1 MDGSIF
7 SLRSRHVLTLA
18 VLGLLCVGV
27 LMVQSASMTVGSNGG
42 GSFMFSGRALWHA
55 IYAAIAFL
63 TFLGVSRL
71 DHRKLAVSTSIL
83 TSPLAWAMVIA
94 IVLSVAVLAVGI
106 EVNGARR
113 WIRLGPVQLQPS
125 EVAKWATAAFLAWW
139 FAARPVP
146 LERFVKGFCV
156 TGIPIV
162 IVCLLT
168 VKEDLGTAALIAFV
182 AFLMMLVGG
191 VRWWHLCLVVPPAL
205 GAGAFFLMHKSY
217 RLKRMTSFLDP
228 WADAR
233 GEGYHMVQSL
243 LSFASGG
250 VAGRGLGGGVQK
262 LGYLPEDTTDFV
274 FSVVCEELGFFGAM
288 IVVTLYLAIVMVAV
302 RTIRRADLD
311 PFGKLLAFGIAA
323 TIGLQACINI
333 AVATVSMPT
342 KGMSLPLISA
352 GGTGLIITC
361 ASLGLLASVVRSG
374 SREREAMEASIP
386 SGAVAVA

>member
-7 SLRSRHVLTLA
+7 SLRSTHVLTLA

-27 LMVQSASMTVGSNGG
+27 LMVQSASMTVGSNGT
-42 GSFMFSGRALWHA
+42 GSFAFTGRALWHI
-55 IYAAIAFL
+55 IYASVAFL
-63 TFLGVSRL
+63 TFLGVSRI
-71 DHRKLAVSTSIL
+71 DHRIYLRSRSIL
-83 TSPLAWAMVIA
+83 TSPVAWAMAVA
-94 IVLSVAVLAVGI
+94 IVLSMAVLVIGI

-125 EVAKWATAAFLAWW
+125 EVAKWTSAVFLAWW
-139 FAARPVP
+139 FAARPVQ
-146 LERFVKGFCV
+146 LEKFFKGFCV

-205 GAGAFFLMHKSY
+205 GAGAFFLMHKAY

-302 RTIRRADLD
+302 RAIRRSNID

-342 KGMSLPLISA
+342 KGMSLPLVSA

-361 ASLGLLASVVRSG
+361 ASLGLLASVVRHG
-374 SREREAMEASIP
+374 CREEVEEIDLAMHAVP
-386 SGAVAVA
+386 SAV